1 MKLAFA
7 RILAAAALLGA
18 GPVLAQQAAAP
29 QALVVTATNRTA
41 TAAAQAGHSRA
52 DAGARPG
59 DVVRY
64 RLTFT
69 NTAGRPV
76 RRVQLSNPLAGGMQF
91 VAGSVNASRTD
102 ALAEYSVDGGRT
114 FSAQPMEEVLVEG
127 RRVRRPAPPERFT
140 NVRWVVD
147 GFVAPGATVVAEFDA
162 RIGGAPRPAAQTPG
176 AARR

>member
-1 MKLAFA
+1 MHKTLS
-7 RILAAAALLGA
+7 RILTAAALLA
-18 GPVLAQQAAAP
+18 SAPLTAQQAQEP
-29 QALVVTATNRTA
+29 ALRVTAENRTA
-41 TAAAQAGHSRA
+41 AEAARAGHARA
-52 DAGARPG
+52 DQNARPG

-91 VAGSVNASRTD
+91 VASSVRASRQD
-102 ALAEYSVDGGRT
+102 AQAEYSIDGGRT
-114 FSAQPMEEVLVEG
+114 FSAQPMEEVVIEG
-127 RRVRRPAPPERFT
+127 RRVRRPASPERYT
-140 NVRWVVD
+140 NVRWIVD

-162 RIGGAPRPAAQTPG
+162 RIGGAPRSAQQDPG